1 MWATLQANLRRSVA
15 DGLALAQAGVPIR
28 LVKGAYVEDPASAY
42 AWGEPADLAFVRL
55 AHELHGAGATISL
68 ATHDAPLR
76 EALIRALPGVGVEM
90 LMGVRPEDA
99 RVLAGAGVA
108 VRVYVP
114 YGENWFRYA
123 MRRLAESRGK

>member
-1 MWATLQANLRRSVA
+1 MCGWRTSCS
-15 DGLALAQAGVPIR
+15 D
-28 LVKGAYVEDPASAY
+28 
-42 AWGEPADLAFVRL
+42 
-55 AHELHGAGATISL
+55 AGATISL

-76 EALIRALPGVGVEM
+76 DALIRALPGAGVEM
-90 LMGVRPEDA
+90 LMGVRAQDA
-99 RVLAGAGVA
+99 RALAAAGVE